1 MLEENATSRPNT
13 ATSKPRPVGTMLL
26 VVLTLLTALN
36 TVALFLIYDRLSP
49 ITESA
54 AELDEGNAEAPAA
67 EDFPA
72 EEPPAPQPG
81 EVPTKTSSS
90 PNDA

>member
-1 MLEENATSRPNT
+1 MTERRRHLPTI
-13 ATSKPRPVGTMLL
+13 LL
-26 VVLTLLTALN
+26 VALTVLTALN

-54 AELDEGNAEAPAA
+54 AELDEGNAEMPI
-67 EDFPA
+67 
-72 EEPPAPQPG
+72 EEPPPEESPTATEHDQ
-81 EVPTKTSSS
+81 VPTKTSSS